1 MEDHG
6 GDDGHSMARATG
18 MVTACCVAAWLEDP
32 MMLPAGVHAPE
43 VLGNDVIAKI
53 IEAMKADRVRIVGPD
68 IFE

>member
-1 MEDHG
+1 
-6 GDDGHSMARATG
+6 
-18 MVTACCVAAWLEDP
+18 MVTVCCVEAWLEDP

-53 IEAMKADRVRIVGPD
+53 IEAMKADRVRIEGPD